1 MAAVNWLSGLLVASS
16 ASASL
21 ALATSSFG
29 CGGFLGGSGAN
40 SAAQDKGEIREEAT
54 LYERLGGVD
63 VLRALV
69 DAWLLEASSDP
80 RIRDYFGKADIAHLK
95 LRMVE
100 RICVQVQG
108 PCLYRGREMY
118 EVHADLGLEDTH
130 LRAFLQGLE
139 PAMERVLLKGRAAE
153 ELREVIRGLAEELAI
168 AVVR

>member
-1 MAAVNWLSGLLVASS
+1 MAAVNWLSGLLIASS
-16 ASASL
+16 AFASTGLASA
-21 ALATSSFG
+21 TFG
-29 CGGFLGGSGAN
+29 CGGFFGGSDTSTA
-40 SAAQDKGEIREEAT
+40 SDDTGEIREEGT

-63 VLRALV
+63 ALRALV
-69 DAWLLEASSDP
+69 DAWLQEAGSDP
-80 RIRDYFGKADIAHLK
+80 RIRDFFGRADVGHLK
-95 LRMVE
+95 LRLVE

-130 LRAFLQGLE
+130 LRAFLQVLE
-139 PAMERVLLKGRAAE
+139 PAMQRVLPKDAPRD

>member
-1 MAAVNWLSGLLVASS
+1 MAAATWLSSVLI
-16 ASASL
+16 
-21 ALATSSFG
+21 ATSAFG
-29 CGGFLGGSGAN
+29 CGGFLGGSGG
-40 SAAQDKGEIREEAT
+40 AAPADSQGKIEEEAT

-69 DAWLLEASSDP
+69 DAWMLEVSSDP
-80 RIRDYFGKADIAHLK
+80 RIRDYFAHADIGRLK
-95 LRMVE
+95 LRLVE

-118 EVHADLGLEDTH
+118 EVHADLGLEDSH
-130 LRAFLQGLE
+130 LRAFLQALD
-139 PAMERVLLKGRAAE
+139 PAMRRVKIKDGPAE